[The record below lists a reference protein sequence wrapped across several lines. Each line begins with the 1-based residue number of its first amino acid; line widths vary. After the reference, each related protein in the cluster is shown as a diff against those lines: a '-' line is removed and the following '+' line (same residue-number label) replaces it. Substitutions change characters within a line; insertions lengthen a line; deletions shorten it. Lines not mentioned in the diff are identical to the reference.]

1 MIRRSNGSI
10 LLEMLLQLGRHGP
23 VEIVGDVDHC
33 EQVLLKPALFEG
45 PLIRNQLCF
54 RPGNDDLL
62 AGGGT
67 VHQLGKVRLRVV
79 QVDSIGHCCAS
90 GASQELTSLTN
101 RVTRSQSRLQCWR
114 VAARCVFRE
123 PDILLRTSMA
133 GPMIERG

>member
-45 PLIRNQLCF
+45 PLIRNQLCL

-101 RVTRSQSRLQCWR
+101 RVTRSQSRCNVGGSPLGACFANLTSSCERAWR
-114 VAARCVFRE
+114 
-123 PDILLRTSMA
+123 DQ
-133 GPMIERG
+133 